1 MMKKL
6 AGIIRRLFSSRGF
19 RRGTRFL
26 FWVTIAIII
35 YNLAVC
41 LISIT
46 DAGIPFRDA
55 LWFFFSLSPFNAD
68 FAWPFFIVIFL
79 AIALGLICYFQ
90 GKAESRNTEEE
101 TEKEKLADLSDAD
114 QEEELSEPKHA
125 QYH

>member
-1 MMKKL
+1 MIYSCSQQP
-6 AGIIRRLFSSRGF
+6 AGGYPNDEKTGRNNPA
-19 RRGTRFL
+19 
-26 FWVTIAIII
+26 TI
-35 YNLAVC
+35 LKPR
-41 LISIT
+41 ISPRNT
-46 DAGIPFRDA
+46 VPVLGYDRYHYA